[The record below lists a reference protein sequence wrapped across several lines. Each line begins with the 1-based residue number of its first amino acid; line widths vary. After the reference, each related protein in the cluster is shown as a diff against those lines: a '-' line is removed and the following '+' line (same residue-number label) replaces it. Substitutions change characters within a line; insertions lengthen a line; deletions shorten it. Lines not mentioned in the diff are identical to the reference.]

1 MPVAGDERRI
11 SENIRILGLIVL
23 NCRLYGA
30 EEYTEQ

>member
-11 SENIRILGLIVL
+11 SENQRTLGPIVL